1 MSNQERLNATTSNPI
16 QQPNNPPIYAKDH
29 PNYGSQQNLT
39 ESTPKDPATVKKHQW
54 IRFGIFLFCLTF
66 IFLGRAALPDHP
78 VPTIVDRA
86 MDALEFINFYVMDR
100 PRLRDAMLIACTFF
114 MDVMFF
120 ATGIY
125 WVLYGNSSR
134 IVVSILFFYA
144 VRAAVQQ
151 MFYCP
156 YPKHYFWDD
165 PGFPP
170 LVVPYG
176 RSSDFFFSGHV
187 GFVTLCASEWVKN
200 KKYFVASLLM
210 LGGFYTAFILLVYQA
225 HYSIDIFTGMVVASW
240 IFLLVDKFKE
250 DFDAFFIMIYETV
263 IGLFKIIFGNSGR
276 RSVREREQE
285 LIDVAVTES

>member
-1 MSNQERLNATTSNPI
+1 MSNLNPLS
-16 QQPNNPPIYAKDH
+16 QQTNNPSLYAKDSN
-29 PNYGSQQNLT
+29 PAYNSQQNQQ
-39 ESTPKDPATVKKHQW
+39 EPSTKEPVVRQHQW

-86 MDALEFINFYVMDR
+86 MESLEFINFYVMDR
-100 PRLRDAMLIACTFF
+100 PRLRDAMLIGCTFF

-125 WVLYGNSSR
+125 WILYGNSSR
-134 IVVSILFFYA
+134 IIVSILFFYA
-144 VRAAVQQ
+144 TRAAVQQ

-165 PGFPP
+165 PGFPT

-187 GFVTLCASEWVKN
+187 GFVTLCTSEWIKH
-200 KKYFVASLLM
+200 KQYLVASILA
-210 LGGFYTAFILLVYQA
+210 LGGLYTVFILLVYQA
-225 HYSIDIFTGMVVASW
+225 HYSIDIFTGMVVGSW

-263 IGLFKIIFGNSGR
+263 LGLFKIIFGASER